1 MTRGDDWTGS
11 GGPEGENCN
20 GRRQGLGG
28 LVFTH
33 ENTSKKTESS
43 GFESTGGGCHHRDN
57 INDDWPIS
65 LQLPCDT
72 VGPNLGGDFV
82 RYLCESLPQRAK
94 KILKAQVRGRWGE
107 QPATTMSAY

>member
-28 LVFTH
+28 LVLH
-33 ENTSKKTESS
+33 MKIHQNMESS
-43 GFESTGGGCHHRDN
+43 GFESTGGGV
-57 INDDWPIS
+57 IIVTTSVMIGPIS
-65 LQLPCDT
+65 LQLPGDT
-72 VGPNLGGDFV
+72 VVPNLGGDFV

-94 KILKAQVRGRWGE
+94 KVLKAQVRGPGGSNPQR
-107 QPATTMSAY
+107 Q